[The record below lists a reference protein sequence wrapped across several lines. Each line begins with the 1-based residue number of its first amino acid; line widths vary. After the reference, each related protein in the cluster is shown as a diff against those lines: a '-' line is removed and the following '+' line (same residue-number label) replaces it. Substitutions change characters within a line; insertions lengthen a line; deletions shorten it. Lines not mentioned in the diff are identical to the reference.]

1 MLSVLELRQLG
12 RYVLFVNAVVTVVL
26 RNIYVIHDQIVIK
39 TTNENIHKKAM
50 TKNWELNKLHQKG
63 MKYESGAAGEEKIS
77 SCELD
82 KVGAFSYQ
90 RIKNEKNKTPHK

>member
-1 MLSVLELRQLG
+1 
-12 RYVLFVNAVVTVVL
+12 
-26 RNIYVIHDQIVIK
+26 
-39 TTNENIHKKAM
+39 
-50 TKNWELNKLHQKG
+50 

-90 RIKNEKNKTPHK
+90 RIKNEKNKTPHKKM